1 MFLDFYRLAEQPF
14 SDTPDP
20 RFVYLSATHREALA
34 SLFYGI
40 ESGRGFLAL
49 IAEPGMGK
57 TTLLFHLLEQLR
69 SSSRTAFLFQ
79 TQCDSRELLRSLL
92 ADLGIDT
99 GEKDLAWMHD
109 QLKRVLIGEARAG
122 RRLVVF
128 IDETQ
133 NLAESALETVRLLS
147 DFETPTSKLMQ
158 IVLAGQPQ
166 LADKLARPT
175 LAQLRQRVSILCRLN
190 PFTPA
195 ETDAYINHRLRVA
208 GCKGGQLFTPD
219 ARAMIATESKGVPRN
234 INNLCF
240 NALSLGYALGKKEID
255 SSLVIEVANDLEVSP
270 LGSERHQ
277 AAFAARLQ
285 RVKGKVSE
293 ADQQLSSVPIDS
305 AQTTL
310 TPEPGKPTSVADA
323 EVPTSALV
331 AEADLL
337 SHEPE
342 SSDPDSLAAATISS
356 VTSGSRPNQKWVRLL
371 SLAGQQLP
379 TMPTA
384 SESAT
389 TGIEPA
395 PSNVIVE
402 PEKQDLKAFPAEPP
416 RGRVAVSK
424 PGLKSLTVPTAC
436 ESTTLIPQPARP
448 STATKTETQESVAVA
463 DADALVF
470 HLEAPLAPPLPAT
483 TVFPKR
489 TGRLEHTWRIALSL
503 KNDKVKLARWS
514 ALAALGGLLVVVS
527 LSLRE
532 SIAHQGV
539 ASVSP
544 IATASAEEKPGQP
557 AVSGSS
563 TEPRRSKS
571 KLLSSTLSPRSDPGS
586 TPLDESLAKEPE
598 SAPVRVPIDP
608 NITSHS
614 LVAIVPNSPMAAS
627 PAPKPQQ
634 PEQDR
639 LLEPSYL
646 LYRVEPAYPQ
656 DAEEQDVEG
665 TVRMRALIGQDG
677 RVRSIELVSGPPLLA
692 AAAMSAARRWRYLPA
707 ILNGQPVESEEDISI
722 DFRLP
727 HGSLRGAG

>member
-1 MFLDFYRLAEQPF
+1 MFLDFYRLTEQPF

-40 ESGRGFLAL
+40 ETGRGFLAL

-133 NLAESALETVRLLS
+133 NLAESALETDRLLS

-195 ETDAYINHRLRVA
+195 ETDAYISHRLRVA
-208 GCKGGQLFTPD
+208 GCKDGQLFTPD
-219 ARAMIATESKGVPRN
+219 ARAMIAAQSKGVPRI

-240 NALSLGYALGKKEID
+240 NTLSLGCALGKKQID
-255 SSLVIEVANDLEVSP
+255 SSLVREVTNDLEVSL
-270 LGSERHQ
+270 LGSELHDGV
-277 AAFAARLQ
+277 FAARLSG
-285 RVKGKVSE
+285 GKNEVSV
-293 ADQQLSSVPIDS
+293 ADQKLSSVPIDS
-305 AQTTL
+305 GQTSL
-310 TPEPGKPTSVADA
+310 TPEPEKPTSVANA
-323 EVPTSALV
+323 EVQTSAFV
-331 AEADLL
+331 AGVDPL
-337 SHEPE
+337 SHDPE
-342 SSDPDSLAAATISS
+342 ASLPDSLPAATMSL
-356 VTSGSRPNQKWVRLL
+356 VTSGSRPKQKWVRVL

-379 TMPTA
+379 TMPAA

-389 TGIEPA
+389 QVLEPTA
-395 PSNVIVE
+395 SSAVVE
-402 PEKQDLKAFPAEPP
+402 PPKQDLKAFPAELPS
-416 RGRVAVSK
+416 GRTRVSK
-424 PGLKSLTVPTAC
+424 AGQPISTVSAAM
-436 ESTTLIPQPARP
+436 ESTTLIPEPARP
-448 STATKTETQESVAVA
+448 STATKTETRESVAVA
-463 DADALVF
+463 DADAMLF
-470 HLEAPLAPPLPAT
+470 DLETPVAPPLSVT
-483 TVFPKR
+483 TVLPGSS
-489 TGRLEHTWRIALSL
+489 GRLEHTSRMAISP
-503 KNDKVKLARWS
+503 KNNKLKLARWS

-532 SIAHQGV
+532 SIAHQSV

-571 KLLSSTLSPRSDPGS
+571 KLLSSTFSPRSDPGS
-586 TPLDESLAKEPE
+586 TPLDESFAKEPA

-627 PAPKPQQ
+627 PAPKPPQ

-692 AAAMSAARRWRYLPA
+692 AAAMSAARKWRYLPA

-722 DFRLP
+722 DFRLR